1 MAHDHGQP
9 EDDAVGTFLSQPATH
24 YEEDEVRP
32 VVGSDRPAPD
42 LSAKGVRRRFVR
54 FMFEKKPSP
63 YSSIAPRRA
72 DGTRTKIFPFNGGG
86 RGR

>member
-1 MAHDHGQP
+1 VDRDHGVPQ
-9 EDDAVGTFLSQPATH
+9 DDAVGNFLSQPAAH
-24 YEEDEVRP
+24 YEEDEDQP
-32 VVGSDRPAPD
+32 VVAGDRPAPD
-42 LSAKGVRRRFVR
+42 LSVKGLRRRFVR

-72 DGTRTKIFPFNGGG
+72 DGTRTKIFPFNGSG